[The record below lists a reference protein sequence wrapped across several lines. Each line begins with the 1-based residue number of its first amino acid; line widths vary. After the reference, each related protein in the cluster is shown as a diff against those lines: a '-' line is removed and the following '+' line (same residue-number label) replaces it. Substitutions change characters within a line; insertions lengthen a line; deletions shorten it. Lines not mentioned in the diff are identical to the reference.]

1 MHDGVS
7 GIIDKLRLRRSTAH
21 RGKNVRL
28 NRCSEV
34 PLTKD
39 NRGMAQIS
47 CVRLTA
53 EGKVEPAAFEYEGDR
68 LTDRD
73 FDEALLSKL
82 RVDLFFSGTR
92 PMPVRDLEGFQ
103 KVFVRQ
109 SDVVSEFI
117 MLTLSLTG
125 EGRVRMGFQKNEAG
139 YELVSPQARLRIK
152 LTCLLGPVVI
162 LKNPRFTVLKTGRP
176 QDLSVAQFWAC
187 AGRLPD
193 FRRLCVCE
201 RPRLEQFVPAPIQ
214 PGPARRPRAESQPG
228 RARPK
233 AEARIARTARKWE
246 GLDVAVPGTFC
257 SGPPGLIRMDTLER
271 AARQTPK
278 AGEAPDSDLRSPSPI
293 STAASSVDTPPL
305 EWTCDHVAGWLDSL
319 GGCSRYIRQFQENLI
334 DGRTLSSLT
343 LEELKDDLGVK
354 ELGPRKAPGRNSLR
368 AGHDAFVSQTQG
380 WCSFHCQLC
389 VQPHPKRIHAAGQRV
404 PCLPPAR
411 QGHPSGNSATVPGVN

>member
-1 MHDGVS
+1 MV
-7 GIIDKLRLRRSTAH
+7 
-21 RGKNVRL
+21 
-28 NRCSEV
+28 
-34 PLTKD
+34 
-39 NRGMAQIS
+39 QIS

-139 YELVSPQARLRIK
+139 YELISPQAWLRIK

-176 QDLSVAQFWAC
+176 QDLSVAQFWAF

-201 RPRLEQFVPAPIQ
+201 RPRLEQFVPVPAPIQ
-214 PGPARRPRAESQPG
+214 PGPARRPRTESQPG

-233 AEARIARTARKWE
+233 AEARIARTTRKWE
-246 GLDVAVPGTFC
+246 GLDVAVPGTKPEIPKPFC

-271 AARQTPK
+271 APK
-278 AGEAPDSDLRSPSPI
+278 AGEAPDSDLRSPSRI
-293 STAASSVDTPPL
+293 STAASASSVDTPPL
-305 EWTCDHVAGWLDSL
+305 DWTCDRVAGWLDSL
-319 GGCSRYIRQFQENLI
+319 DGCSRYIRQFQENLI

-343 LEELKDDLGVK
+343 LEELKGDLGVK
-354 ELGPRKAPGRNSLR
+354 ELGPRKVIHR
-368 AGHDAFVSQTQG
+368 AIQ
-380 WCSFHCQLC
+380 QLF
-389 VQPHPKRIHAAGQRV
+389 QE
-404 PCLPPAR
+404 
-411 QGHPSGNSATVPGVN
+411 

>member
-319 GGCSRYIRQFQENLI
+319 GGCSRPGARRAEGAGMRTPSVASHFLSPHQAHQVTIPSTSSTHTKYIK
-334 DGRTLSSLT
+334 S
-343 LEELKDDLGVK
+343 
-354 ELGPRKAPGRNSLR
+354 P
-368 AGHDAFVSQTQG
+368 
-380 WCSFHCQLC
+380 CQLHQVPIPSTSSTQSVGGC
-389 VQPHPKRIHAAGQRV
+389 GLQVSALSRRV
-404 PCLPPAR
+404 
-411 QGHPSGNSATVPGVN
+411 